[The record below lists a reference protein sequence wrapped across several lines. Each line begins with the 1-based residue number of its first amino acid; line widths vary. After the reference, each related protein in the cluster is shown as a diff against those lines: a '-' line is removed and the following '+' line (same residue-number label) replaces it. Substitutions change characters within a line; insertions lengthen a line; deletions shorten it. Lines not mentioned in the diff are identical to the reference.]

1 MVSSLGFIHDLRA
14 GLLEPDIV
22 RGTPLDMDQYSRLFG
37 TSRIP
42 TDVRIWTPL
51 FTDLSNFNFFS
62 VVAEWKFTQSQD
74 ILLFLD
80 EANSVCSFHLALEF
94 IWLPYTNVFNT
105 LDWFD
110 VLDDDN
116 LPVLTERE
124 VLRNLQAIVTDADKT
139 DKSEVKKYFP
149 PSTSS
154 F

>member
-80 EANSVCSFHLALEF
+80 EANSVCSFHLVLEF
-94 IWLPYTNVFNT
+94 IWLPNTNVFNT